1 MKFELDDYNRNI
13 TESQL
18 IEDLVV
24 VANVMPGS
32 DEVNKRGDLITQK

>member
-18 IEDLVV
+18 IEDFINNIL
-24 VANVMPGS
+24 NTHHYG
-32 DEVNKRGDLITQK
+32 TQ